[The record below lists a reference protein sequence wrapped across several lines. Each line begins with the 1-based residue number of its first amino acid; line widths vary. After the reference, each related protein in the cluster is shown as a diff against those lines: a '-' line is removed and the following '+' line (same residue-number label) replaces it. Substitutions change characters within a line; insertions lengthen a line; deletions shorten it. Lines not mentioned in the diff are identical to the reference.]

1 MKTVSGQTLLKFYN
15 ILEALRN
22 NNLNFNDLDDAI
34 SKYIDGSIDKVQLM
48 VVYKKSLKEFQG
60 KN

>member
-1 MKTVSGQTLLKFYN
+1 MLQHFRSTKEQ
-15 ILEALRN
+15 LRN

-34 SKYIDGSIDKVQLM
+34 SKYIDGSIDKSQLM
-48 VVYKKSLKEFQG
+48 VVYKESLKEFQG